1 MLRTFPWRSAWFFA
15 TGLASYQTI
24 SAAELLASASGP
36 ALCIFF
42 SLVGLNCGARWGFGG
57 VECSFCSPP
66 TSFCPRES
74 TRSTRNRSSSYSLHL
89 FRRRAPSD
97 LRVCELSFTL
107 SFVRFHPTGARVS
120 LRVTAGCTPG
130 PSPSTPSEHM
140 PRRWFALK
148 PRKTSSSRTY
158 APWQF
163 PWHRDSRSR
172 HHGRPTATAFAHTF
186 LRVF

>member
-1 MLRTFPWRSAWFFA
+1 MLRTFPWRSARFFA

-74 TRSTRNRSSSYSLHL
+74 TRSIRNRSSSCSLHL

-97 LRVCELSFTL
+97 LRVCDFSFAL

-158 APWQF
+158 EA

-172 HHGRPTATAFAHTF
+172 HHGRYSGSAFARTF
-186 LRVF
+186 HRVL